1 MSPFGVSMSP
11 FGAKWFGVR
20 RSHGQPHVAASAVA
34 GAGLVVAGAVGLD
47 VERLEQEADRLLAHV
62 ADLAVGLSD
71 VSDSSSE
78 YRWLALAAMLS
89 AGVGYTVWASRPDR
103 RHVRLPGG
111 PGSVLAWRGEEG
123 EERGNRT
130 R

>member
-1 MSPFGVSMSP
+1 
-11 FGAKWFGVR
+11 
-20 RSHGQPHVAASAVA
+20 VAPALP
-34 GAGLVVAGAVGLD
+34 AGLVVAGAVGLD

-62 ADLAVGLSD
+62 ADLAQGLSD
-71 VSDSSSE
+71 VTDGSSE